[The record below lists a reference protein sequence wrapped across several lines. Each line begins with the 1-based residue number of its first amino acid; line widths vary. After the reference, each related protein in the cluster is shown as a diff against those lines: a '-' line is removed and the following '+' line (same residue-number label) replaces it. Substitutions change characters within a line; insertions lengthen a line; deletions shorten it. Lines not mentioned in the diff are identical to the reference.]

1 MTRTILF
8 GWRGGAAAAC
18 VALTAVVLGAR
29 PQQPPA
35 QPSQQPPV
43 VSITITG
50 ESGALPHYAVPDFI
64 PLSNDAET
72 VAAARTIGEVLFA
85 DLAFEREFDMIPR
98 DTYAS
103 IPAARS
109 LTAIPF
115 DRWRELGAD
124 GLVIGTVQKQ
134 GDALRV
140 DVRLFG
146 VKERQ
151 SAFGREYVAAAANPR
166 FIAHTASDEIFQSQL
181 ALRGVARTKIAF
193 VSDRDG
199 ERLVGSTESRVVKEI
214 YICDYDGAN
223 QRRLTVN
230 RTLNINPT
238 WSPDGRSI
246 AYTSYRRGVPDIFIS
261 NIYQGTIE
269 NPLHSRG
276 EENFLP
282 VWSPDGTKI
291 AFQSN
296 RDGHAEI
303 YVMNRDGSAI
313 RRITNNPAND
323 GTPTWSPSGKQ
334 IAFTSDRSGSPQIYV
349 VDADGLNLRLLT
361 HESYCDRPTWSP
373 APYNEIAYASRTGS
387 GLDIKVLDL
396 ASGETRQLT
405 FGEGRNESPAYSLN
419 GRHLVFSST
428 RAGKRQ
434 LYTIDRTGRDVR
446 QLTRIGNNQTPD
458 WSK

>member
-1 MTRTILF
+1 MTRTHLL
-8 GWRGGAAAAC
+8 GPWGLAAAC
-18 VALTAVVLGAR
+18 VALMVIAPGAQAPQQP

-35 QPSQQPPV
+35 

-64 PLSNDAET
+64 PLSTDAET
-72 VAAARTIGEVLFA
+72 VAAAKTISEVLFA

-109 LTAIPF
+109 LSSIPF
-115 DRWRELGAD
+115 DRWREIGAD

-134 GDALRV
+134 GDSFRV

-146 VKERQ
+146 VKEQR
-151 SAFGREYVAAAANPR
+151 SAFGREYVAQASNPR
-166 FIAHTASDEIFQSQL
+166 FLAHAASDEIFQSQL

-199 ERLVGSTESRVVKEI
+199 ERLAGTIESRVVKEV

-246 AYTSYRRGVPDIFIS
+246 AYTSYRRGVPDIFIA
-261 NIYQGTIE
+261 NIYQGTVPE
-269 NPLHSRG
+269 NPLQSRG

-303 YVMNRDGSAI
+303 YVMNRDGSAV
-313 RRITNNPAND
+313 RRITNNPASD
-323 GTPTWSPSGKQ
+323 GTPTWSPTGRQ
-334 IAFTSDRSGSPQIYV
+334 IAFTSDRAGAPQIYV

-373 APYNEIAYASRTGS
+373 PPYNEIAYASRTGP
-387 GLDIKVLDL
+387 GFDIKVLDL
-396 ASGETRQLT
+396 ASGESRQLT
-405 FGEGRNESPAYSLN
+405 FGEGSNESPAYAPN

-428 RAGKRQ
+428 RSGRRQ
-434 LYTIDRTGRDVR
+434 LYTIDRTGKDVR

>member
-1 MTRTILF
+1 MTRTHLL
-8 GWRGGAAAAC
+8 GPWGLAAAC
-18 VALTAVVLGAR
+18 VALMVIAPGAQA
-29 PQQPPA
+29 PQQPP
-35 QPSQQPPV
+35 QPPPA

-64 PLSNDAET
+64 PLSTDAET
-72 VAAARTIGEVLFA
+72 VAAAKTIGEVLFA

-109 LTAIPF
+109 LSSIPF
-115 DRWRELGAD
+115 DRWREIGAD

-134 GDALRV
+134 GDSFRV

-146 VKERQ
+146 VKEQR
-151 SAFGREYVAAAANPR
+151 SAFGREYVAQASNPR
-166 FIAHTASDEIFQSQL
+166 FLAHAASDEIFQSQL

-199 ERLVGSTESRVVKEI
+199 ERLAGTIESRVVKEV

-246 AYTSYRRGVPDIFIS
+246 AYTSYRRGVPDIFIA
-261 NIYQGTIE
+261 NIYQGTVPE

-303 YVMNRDGSAI
+303 YVMNRDGSAV

-323 GTPTWSPSGKQ
+323 ATPTWSPTGRQ
-334 IAFTSDRSGSPQIYV
+334 IAFTSDRAGAPQIYV

-361 HESYCDRPTWSP
+361 HESYCDRPTWSSP
-373 APYNEIAYASRTGS
+373 PYNEIAYASRTGP
-387 GLDIKVLDL
+387 GFDIKVLDL
-396 ASGETRQLT
+396 ASGESRQLT
-405 FGEGRNESPAYSLN
+405 FGEGSNESPAYAPN

-428 RAGKRQ
+428 RSGRRQ
-434 LYTIDRTGRDVR
+434 LYTIDRTGKDVR

>member
-1 MTRTILF
+1 MTRTNLI
-8 GWRGGAAAAC
+8 GPWGIAAAA
-18 VALTAVVLGAR
+18 VALMAIAPGAQA
-29 PQQPPA
+29 PQ
-35 QPSQQPPV
+35 SQQPPQQAGA
-43 VSITITG
+43 VSLTITG
-50 ESGALPHYAVPDFI
+50 ESGALPRYAVPDFI
-64 PLSNDAET
+64 PLSADAET

-109 LTAIPF
+109 LSAIPF

-134 GDALRV
+134 GDSFRV

-151 SAFGREYVAAAANPR
+151 SAFGREYVSPAANPR
-166 FIAHTASDEIFQSQL
+166 FVAHTASDEIFQSQL

-193 VSDRDG
+193 VSDRVG
-199 ERLVGSTESRVVKEI
+199 ERLTGTVESRVVKEV
-214 YICDYDGAN
+214 YICDYDGEN

-238 WSPDGRSI
+238 WLPDGRSI
-246 AYTSYRRGVPDIFIS
+246 AYTSYQRGVPDIFIA
-261 NIYQGTIE
+261 NIYQGTAPE

-323 GTPTWSPSGKQ
+323 GTPTWSPTGRQ
-334 IAFTSDRSGSPQIYV
+334 IAFTSDRSGAPQIYV

-373 APYNEIAYASRTGS
+373 APYNEIAYASRTGP
-387 GLDIKVLDL
+387 GFDLKVLDL

-405 FGEGRNESPAYSLN
+405 FGEGSNESPAYAAN

-428 RAGKRQ
+428 RSGRRQ
-434 LYTIDRTGRDVR
+434 LYTIDRTGKDVR
-446 QLTRIGNNQTPD
+446 QLTRTGNNQTPD

>member
-1 MTRTILF
+1 MTRTNLL
-8 GWRGGAAAAC
+8 GLWGLAAAGVTLMAI
-18 VALTAVVLGAR
+18 APGAQAPQQP

-35 QPSQQPPV
+35 ISL
-43 VSITITG
+43 TITG

-72 VAAARTIGEVLFA
+72 VAAAKTIGEVLFA
-85 DLAFEREFDMIPR
+85 DLAFEREFEMIPR

-103 IPAARS
+103 IPPARS
-109 LTAIPF
+109 LSAIPF

-134 GDALRV
+134 GDSLRV

-146 VKERQ
+146 VKQ
-151 SAFGREYVAAAANPR
+151 QQAAFGREYVAQASNPR

-199 ERLVGSTESRVVKEI
+199 ERLVGTVESRVVKEV
-214 YICDYDGAN
+214 YLCDYDGAN

-261 NIYQGTIE
+261 NIFQGTIE

-303 YVMNRDGSAI
+303 YVMSRDGSGI
-313 RRITNNPAND
+313 RRLTNNPAND
-323 GTPTWSPSGKQ
+323 GTPTWSPTGRQ
-334 IAFTSDRSGSPQIYV
+334 IAFTSDRAGAPQIYV

-387 GLDIKVLDL
+387 GFDVKVLDL
-396 ASGETRQLT
+396 ASGEIRQLT
-405 FGEGRNESPAYSLN
+405 FGEGSNESPAYAPN

-428 RAGKRQ
+428 RSGRRQ

-446 QLTRIGNNQTPD
+446 QLTKVGNNQTPD